1 MTINKKL
8 ANEMMME
15 EAIASAE
22 LAGADK
28 GKYIVYATT
37 ENGDGKVSQIGAYED
52 ISELEI
58 VIGMFSKD
66 VVITIEKEY
75 V

>member
-1 MTINKKL
+1 MTINKKI
-8 ANEMMME
+8 ANEMIME
-15 EAIASAE
+15 
-22 LAGADK
+22 DK
-28 GKYIVYATT
+28 CKYIVYATT
-37 ENGDGKVSQIGAYED
+37 ENGEGKVSQIGAYED
-52 ISELEI
+52 ISEVEI